1 MVAHCNP
8 TNLNLGGEVMTQ
20 TMLKKFVVGAC
31 VVAVSMIAF
40 GNTALAV
47 DLIVYTAVE
56 AEDLPKYAAN
66 FNEDHPDINIK
77 WDRRYYYLN
86 PKECCTLTSR
96 KDLKI

>member
-1 MVAHCNP
+1 
-8 TNLNLGGEVMTQ
+8 
-20 TMLKKFVVGAC
+20 MLKRFVVGAC
-31 VVAVSMIAF
+31 IVAVSMIGI

-77 WDRRYYYLN
+77 WVRDSTGSMTAKLLAEKNN
-86 PKECCTLTSR
+86 PQAALVWGLAGSS
-96 KDLKI
+96 